1 MTNRF
6 TPVMSGLLA
15 AVMIVGLTGAAV
27 AQEVTLRVHHF
38 LPPMSPAHQGF
49 IQPWAEAVMEQSQGR
64 IEVEVYPA
72 MQLGGSP
79 VSLYDQARDGVVDV
93 IWTLPGYT
101 PGRFPIS
108 EVFEMPFMAASGEA
122 TSRAAWRF
130 YERHLREEFGDVHVV
145 MMHVHGPGLFHIRGA
160 EVNSIDDL
168 DGLTVRA
175 PTRVINQA
183 LGLLGAE
190 PVGMPVPAVPEAIS
204 RGVIDGTVL
213 PWEVTRALRLA
224 ELVDSHSAFGGDR
237 GLYTASFVF
246 AMNRDTYASLPED
259 LRAVIDANS
268 GIEMAAMM
276 GRAMD
281 EADLPAYDVA
291 VDAGNTII
299 TLPDSERTRAEE
311 LLQPIIDGWVAA
323 MNDRGLDGEA
333 LLQEARDLIAEEVAA
348 LDM

>member
-1 MTNRF
+1 MTILRW
-6 TPVMSGLLA
+6 MSRGLVAAATLA
-15 AVMIVGLTGAAV
+15 SVAGAAV

-49 IQPWAEAVMEQSQGR
+49 IEPWANAVMEQSEGR
-64 IEVEVYPA
+64 IAVEIYPA

-93 IWTLPGYT
+93 VWTLAGYT

-130 YERHLREEFGDVHVV
+130 YDRHLREEFGDVHIV
-145 MMHVHGPGLFHIRGA
+145 MLHVHGPGLFHIRGA
-160 EVNSIDDL
+160 EVASIDDL

-175 PTRVINQA
+175 PTRVINRA
-183 LGLLGAE
+183 LELLGAE

-224 ELVDSHSAFGGDR
+224 ELVDSHSAFAGDR

-246 AMNRDTYASLPED
+246 AMNKDTYAGLPDD

-281 EADLPAYDVA
+281 RADLPAFDAA
-291 VDAGNTII
+291 VDAGNSII
-299 TLPDSERTRAEE
+299 DLPESERARAEGI
-311 LLQPIIDGWVAA
+311 LQPIIDDWVAA
-323 MNDRGLDGEA
+323 MNDRGLDGAA
-333 LLQEARDLIAEEVAA
+333 LLDEARTLIAEEVAA
-348 LDM
+348 LADQ